1 MPVTGHKG
9 SGGTGDGG
17 DEAGDA
23 GTDADMPT
31 DIPTDT
37 PTDIPTDTPTDIPTD
52 TRRGRRARVLK
63 ITGISLA
70 GLLVLGA
77 GAAGWAY
84 WQLNDNI
91 TGVDI
96 NSALGDDRPARAV
109 AAPSP
114 GASAIVPPPPTEALN
129 ILVLGS
135 DSRGGEENQA
145 LGGGDSGGARSDT
158 AMVVHLDAGR
168 TAATVVSI
176 PRDTLVDRPS
186 CPLPDGGST
195 RPVSGAM
202 FNSAYEVGGPVC
214 AVKTVESLTDV
225 RMDHYVEVDFAGF
238 ARLVDALGGVTV
250 TTDEDIDD
258 DRSHL
263 TLEAGTHHL
272 DGTDALALAR
282 TRYAIGDGGDLGRI
296 GLQHRLVKAL
306 LEQIADQDLLT
317 SPTELYEVADA
328 VTDSLTTD
336 TGLDSLGELM
346 SLGQSL
352 EGLSSDGVTTLT
364 MPVLPAPWDR
374 NRVVADEPDAGELWA
389 SLR

>member
-1 MPVTGHKG
+1 MFLPVRGHEK
-9 SGGTGDGG
+9 SGGTGDDDGAGG
-17 DEAGDA
+17 EGAGIR
-23 GTDADMPT
+23 T
-31 DIPTDT
+31 
-37 PTDIPTDTPTDIPTD
+37 
-52 TRRGRRARVLK
+52 GRRAKALK
-63 ITGISLA
+63 ITGFTLA

-91 TGVDI
+91 DSVDI
-96 NSALGDDRPARAV
+96 DNALGDDRPAGAAV
-109 AAPSP
+109 TPD
-114 GASAIVPPPPTEALN
+114 ASATAPPLPTGSLN

-135 DSRGGEENQA
+135 DSRSGEENQE

-186 CPLPDGGST
+186 CPLEDGGST
-195 RPVSGAM
+195 RAASGVM

-225 RMDHYVEVDFAGF
+225 RMDHYVEIDFAGF

-250 TTDEDIDD
+250 TTEEDIDD

-263 TLEAGTHHL
+263 TLDAGTHHL

-282 TRYAIGDGGDLGRI
+282 TRYDIGDGSDLGRI
-296 GLQHRLVKAL
+296 GLQHQLVKAL
-306 LEQIADQDLLT
+306 LEQVADEDLLSGPTRLYRIADT
-317 SPTELYEVADA
+317 
-328 VTDSLTTD
+328 VTGSLTTD
-336 TGLDSLGELM
+336 TGLDSLGELTR
-346 SLGQSL
+346 LAQSL
-352 EGLSSDGVTTLT
+352 RDLPADGVTTLT
-364 MPVLPAPWDR
+364 MPVVPAPWDR
-374 NRVVADEPDAGELWA
+374 NRVVADEPEAGELWA
-389 SLR
+389 SLK

>member
-1 MPVTGHKG
+1 MFSLVRGHEKSG
-9 SGGTGDGG
+9 GTDDGGTGDDGA
-17 DEAGDA
+17 EAG
-23 GTDADMPT
+23 GSGIRT
-31 DIPTDT
+31 
-37 PTDIPTDTPTDIPTD
+37 
-52 TRRGRRARVLK
+52 GRRAKALR
-63 ITGISLA
+63 ITGLALA

-77 GAAGWAY
+77 GAAGWVY

-96 NSALGDDRPARAV
+96 DNALGDDRPARAAV
-109 AAPSP
+109 APSSSPSP
-114 GASAIVPPPPTEALN
+114 GASATAQPLPTGSLN

-135 DSRGGEENQA
+135 DSRSGEENRA

-168 TAATVVSI
+168 SAATVVSI

-186 CPLPDGGST
+186 CPLEDGEATS
-195 RPVSGAM
+195 PASGVM

-225 RMDHYVEVDFAGF
+225 RMDHYVEIDFSGF

-250 TTDEDIDD
+250 TTEEDIDD

-263 TLEAGTHHL
+263 TLDAGTHHL

-282 TRYAIGDGGDLGRI
+282 TRYDIGDGSDLGRI

-306 LEQIADQDLLT
+306 LEQIADEDLLT
-317 SPTELYEVADA
+317 SPTRLYQVADT
-328 VTDSLTTD
+328 VTGSLTTD
-336 TGLDSLGELM
+336 TGLDSLGELTR
-346 SLGQSL
+346 LAQSL
-352 EGLSSDGVTTLT
+352 RGLPSDGVTTLT
-364 MPVLPAPWDR
+364 MPVVPAPWDR
-374 NRVVADEPDAGELWA
+374 NRVVADEPEAGELWA

>member
-1 MPVTGHKG
+1 MTGHKG